1 MIYQAILKIK
11 GKEIP
16 LLYYSYQC
24 HIRHC
29 DDPNL
34 RRIIQLHIE
43 ACEETGNRENLPVE
57 GDLITLMFECSG
69 DEQLFYD
76 WLNVEGTTHYGEIH
90 FIYNESEVVDIFR
103 FGDCFCVKIEE
114 SMSAVN
120 SPMVMTMYL
129 SPGIIKRNNLEARE
143 KEWKVSDPAIQSST
157 ENFVKNETEKNVDT
171 QGNTNFTGKSSESLS
186 ETDLAIIDAQVANMK
201 QISEKEEER
210 FKALLE
216 NENEDEPTNKQKGNY
231 GEIKSCLNLLTSEE
245 LKKGVNGK
253 RYNLK
258 RIGDDAPDSLDS
270 KIRHG
275 IDGIYE
281 NLTPVPDFVIDETKY
296 GTSTLSETRGT
307 GPQMG
312 KDWILYRIETLY
324 RKRIIS
330 KVQYKKI
337 LDAFK
342 NNSVDAI
349 ISHVSQ
355 DGATIRTQK
364 ISLKSNCSKAET
376 TNDFVFFDW
385 P

>member
-1 MIYQAILKIK
+1 MIYQAILKIR

-16 LLYYSYQC
+16 ILYYSYRC
-24 HIRHC
+24 HIQHC

-43 ACEETGNRENLPVE
+43 ACEKIGNREYLPVE
-57 GDLITLMFECSG
+57 GDLITLLFECSG
-69 DEQLFYD
+69 DEQFFYD
-76 WLNVEGTTHYGEIH
+76 WLNEGDMYYGEIH

-120 SPMVMTMYL
+120 SPMVMTVYL

-143 KEWKVSDPAIQSST
+143 KEWKVSDPASQSSA
-157 ENFVKNETEKNVDT
+157 ENLVKNETEKNTDS
-171 QGNTNFTGKSSESLS
+171 QKSANFTEKSSDSLS
-186 ETDLAIIDAQVANMK
+186 ETDQEIIDAQVAKMK
-201 QISEKEEER
+201 QVSEKEEKR
-210 FKALLE
+210 FKALLQTK
-216 NENEDEPTNKQKGNY
+216 DKKKPSSKQKGNY
-231 GEIKSCLNLLTSEE
+231 GEIKSCLNLLTSEK

-281 NLTPVPDFVIDETKY
+281 NLTPVPDFVIDEVKY
-296 GTSTLSETRGT
+296 GTACLSETKKT

-312 KDWILYRIETLY
+312 MKWILVRIEKLY
-324 RKRIIS
+324 REGILSDEQYEKLDMAIQNKTIDRI
-330 KVQYKKI
+330 
-337 LDAFK
+337 
-342 NNSVDAI
+342 
-349 ISHVSQ
+349 VSYVYSENEEIV
-355 DGATIRTQK
+355 TKK
-364 ISLKSNCSKAET
+364 ISLRNGCNEAKTKK
-376 TNDFVFFDW
+376 DFVFC
-385 P
+385 

>member
-1 MIYQAILKIK
+1 MIYQAILKIG

-16 LLYYSYQC
+16 LLYYSYRC

-34 RRIIQLHIE
+34 GRIIQLHIE
-43 ACEETGNRENLPVE
+43 ACEKTGNREYLPVE
-57 GDLITLMFECSG
+57 GDLIMLMFECSG

-90 FIYNESEVVDIFR
+90 FIYNEVEVVDIFR
-103 FGDCFCVKIEE
+103 FGDCFCLKIEE

-120 SPMVMTMYL
+120 SPMVMTVYL

-143 KEWKVSDPAIQSST
+143 KEWKVSDPALQSSA
-157 ENFVKNETEKNVDT
+157 ENFVKNETEKNVNT
-171 QGNTNFTGKSSESLS
+171 QENTNFTGKSSDSLS
-186 ETDLAIIDAQVANMK
+186 EADLAIIDAQVANMK

-231 GEIKSCLNLLTSEE
+231 GEIKSCLNLLTSEK

-281 NLTPVPDFVIDETKY
+281 NLTPVPDFVIDEVKY
-296 GTSTLSETRGT
+296 GTSTLSETKGT

-312 KDWILYRIETLY
+312 KDWILYRIETLF
-324 RKRIIS
+324 RKGIIS

-337 LDAFK
+337 RDAFK
-342 NNSVDAI
+342 NNSVDTI

-355 DGATIRTQK
+355 NDATIRTQK
-364 ISLKSNCSKAET
+364 ISLKNNCSKAET
-376 TNDFVFFDW
+376 ANDFVFSDW

>member
-16 LLYYSYQC
+16 LLYYSYRC

-69 DEQLFYD
+69 NEQLFYD

-143 KEWKVSDPAIQSST
+143 KEWKVSDPAIQSSA
-157 ENFVKNETEKNVDT
+157 ENFVKNETEKNTDS
-171 QGNTNFTGKSSESLS
+171 QESANFTAKSSDSLS
-186 ETDLAIIDAQVANMK
+186 EADQTIIDAQVAKMK
-201 QISEKEEER
+201 QISEKEEKR
-210 FKALLE
+210 FKTLLE

-231 GEIKSCLNLLTSEE
+231 GEIKSCLNLQTSEE

-281 NLTPVPDFVIDETKY
+281 NLTPVPKFIIDEAKF
-296 GTSTLSETRGT
+296 GTSRLNPKTKD
-307 GPQMG
+307 GPQMSI
-312 KDWILYRIETLY
+312 KWISSRVAQLGFEG
-324 RKRIIS
+324 IIS
-330 KVQYKKI
+330 EEIASEIQDA
-337 LDAFK
+337 LDENA
-342 NNSVDAI
+342 VDRVLTN
-349 ISHVSQ
+349 ISEA
-355 DGATIRTQK
+355 GK
-364 ISLKSNCSKAET
+364 ISMFLITDNGLIKMNVE
-376 TNDFVFFDW
+376 
-385 P
+385 

>member
-1 MIYQAILKIK
+1 MIYQAILKIG

-16 LLYYSYQC
+16 LLYYSYRC

-34 RRIIQLHIE
+34 GRIIQLHIQV
-43 ACEETGNRENLPVE
+43 CEETGNREYLPVE

-120 SPMVMTMYL
+120 SPMVMTVYL

-143 KEWKVSDPAIQSST
+143 KEWKVSDPAIQSSA
-157 ENFVKNETEKNVDT
+157 ENFVKNETEKNVNT
-171 QGNTNFTGKSSESLS
+171 QGNTNFTRKSSESLS
-186 ETDLAIIDAQVANMK
+186 EADQAIIDAQVAKMK
-201 QISEKEEER
+201 QISEKEVER
-210 FKALLE
+210 FKTLLE

-231 GEIKSCLNLLTSEE
+231 GEIKSCLNLLTSEK

-270 KIRHG
+270 EIRHG

-281 NLTPVPDFVIDETKY
+281 NLTPVPDFVIDEVKY
-296 GTSTLSETRGT
+296 GTACLSETKKT

-312 KDWILYRIETLY
+312 MKWILVRIKKLY
-324 RKRIIS
+324 RKGILSDEQYEKLDTAIQNKTIDRI
-330 KVQYKKI
+330 
-337 LDAFK
+337 
-342 NNSVDAI
+342 
-349 ISHVSQ
+349 VSYVYSENEEIV
-355 DGATIRTQK
+355 TKK
-364 ISLKSNCSKAET
+364 ISLRNGCNEAKTKK
-376 TNDFVFFDW
+376 DFVFSEW

>member
-1 MIYQAILKIK
+1 MIYQAILKIR

-16 LLYYSYQC
+16 ILYYSYRC
-24 HIRHC
+24 HIQHC

-43 ACEETGNRENLPVE
+43 ACEKIGNQEYLPVE

-69 DEQLFYD
+69 DEQFFYD
-76 WLNVEGTTHYGEIH
+76 WLNEGDMYYGEIH

-120 SPMVMTMYL
+120 SPMVMTVYL

-143 KEWKVSDPAIQSST
+143 KEWKVSDPASQSSA
-157 ENFVKNETEKNVDT
+157 ENLVKNETEKNTDS
-171 QGNTNFTGKSSESLS
+171 QKSANFTEKSSDSLS
-186 ETDLAIIDAQVANMK
+186 ETDQEIIDAQVAKMK
-201 QISEKEEER
+201 QVSEKEEKR
-210 FKALLE
+210 FKALLQTK
-216 NENEDEPTNKQKGNY
+216 DKKKPSSKQKGNY
-231 GEIKSCLNLLTSEE
+231 GEIKSCLNLLTSEK

-281 NLTPVPDFVIDETKY
+281 NLTPVPDFVIDEVKY
-296 GTSTLSETRGT
+296 GTACLSETKKT

-312 KDWILYRIETLY
+312 MKWILVRIEKLY
-324 RKRIIS
+324 REGILSDEQYEKLDMAIQNKTIDRI
-330 KVQYKKI
+330 
-337 LDAFK
+337 
-342 NNSVDAI
+342 
-349 ISHVSQ
+349 VSYVYSENEEIV
-355 DGATIRTQK
+355 TKK
-364 ISLKSNCSKAET
+364 ISLRNGCNEAKTKK
-376 TNDFVFFDW
+376 DFVFSEW

>member
-1 MIYQAILKIK
+1 M
-11 GKEIP
+11 
-16 LLYYSYQC
+16 LYYSYRC
-24 HIRHC
+24 HVRHC

-43 ACEETGNRENLPVE
+43 ACEKTGNRENLPVE

-69 DEQLFYD
+69 DEQFFYD

-90 FIYNESEVVDIFR
+90 FIYNEVEVVDIFR
-103 FGDCFCVKIEE
+103 FWDCFCVKIEE

-120 SPMVMTMYL
+120 SPMVMTVYL

-143 KEWKVSDPAIQSST
+143 KEWKVSDPASQSSA
-157 ENFVKNETEKNVDT
+157 ENLVKNETEKNTDS
-171 QGNTNFTGKSSESLS
+171 QESANFTVKSSDSLS
-186 ETDLAIIDAQVANMK
+186 ETDQAIIDAQVAKMK

-210 FKALLE
+210 FKTLLE

-281 NLTPVPDFVIDETKY
+281 NLTPIPDFVIDETKY
-296 GTSTLSETRGT
+296 GTSTLSETKCT

-312 KDWILYRIETLY
+312 NDWILYRIETLF
-324 RKRIIS
+324 RKGIIS
-330 KVQYKKI
+330 KVQYKK
-337 LDAFK
+337 LREALK
-342 NNSVDAI
+342 KNSVETI

-355 DGATIRTQK
+355 NGTTIKTQR
-364 ISLKSNCSKAET
+364 ISLKNNCSEAKT
-376 TNDFVFFDW
+376 TNDFVFSDW

>member
-1 MIYQAILKIK
+1 MIYQAILKIR

-16 LLYYSYQC
+16 ILYYSYRC
-24 HIRHC
+24 HIQHC

-43 ACEETGNRENLPVE
+43 ACEKTGNREYLPVE

-69 DEQLFYD
+69 DEQFFYD
-76 WLNVEGTTHYGEIH
+76 WLNEGVMHNGEIH
-90 FIYNESEVVDIFR
+90 FIYNEVETADILQFW
-103 FGDCFCVKIEE
+103 DCFCLKIEE

-120 SPMVMTMYL
+120 SPMVMTVYL

-143 KEWKVSDPAIQSST
+143 KEWKVSDPASQSSA
-157 ENFVKNETEKNVDT
+157 ENLVKNETEKNTDS
-171 QGNTNFTGKSSESLS
+171 QKSANFTEKSSDSLS
-186 ETDLAIIDAQVANMK
+186 ETDQEIIDAQVAKMK
-201 QISEKEEER
+201 QVSEKEEKR
-210 FKALLE
+210 FKALLQTK
-216 NENEDEPTNKQKGNY
+216 DKKKPSSKQKGNY
-231 GEIKSCLNLLTSEE
+231 GEIKSCLNLLTSEK

-281 NLTPVPDFVIDETKY
+281 NLTPVPDFVIDEVKY
-296 GTSTLSETRGT
+296 GTACLSETKKT

-312 KDWILYRIETLY
+312 MKWILVRIEKLY
-324 RKRIIS
+324 REGILSDEQYEKLDMAIQNKTIDRI
-330 KVQYKKI
+330 
-337 LDAFK
+337 
-342 NNSVDAI
+342 
-349 ISHVSQ
+349 VSYVYSENEEIV
-355 DGATIRTQK
+355 TKK
-364 ISLKSNCSKAET
+364 ISLRNGCNEAKTKK
-376 TNDFVFFDW
+376 DFVFSEW

>member
-1 MIYQAILKIK
+1 M
-11 GKEIP
+11 
-16 LLYYSYQC
+16 
-24 HIRHC
+24 
-29 DDPNL
+29 
-34 RRIIQLHIE
+34 
-43 ACEETGNRENLPVE
+43 
-57 GDLITLMFECSG
+57 
-69 DEQLFYD
+69 
-76 WLNVEGTTHYGEIH
+76 
-90 FIYNESEVVDIFR
+90 
-103 FGDCFCVKIEE
+103 
-114 SMSAVN
+114 
-120 SPMVMTMYL
+120 
-129 SPGIIKRNNLEARE
+129 
-143 KEWKVSDPAIQSST
+143 SDPAIQSST

-376 TNDFVFFDW
+376 TNDFVFSDW

>member
-1 MIYQAILKIK
+1 MIYQAILKIR

-16 LLYYSYQC
+16 ILYYSYRC
-24 HIRHC
+24 HIQHC

-43 ACEETGNRENLPVE
+43 ACEKIGNREYLPVE

-69 DEQLFYD
+69 NEQFFYD
-76 WLNVEGTTHYGEIH
+76 WLNEGDMYYGEIH

-120 SPMVMTMYL
+120 SPMVMTVYL

-143 KEWKVSDPAIQSST
+143 KEWKVSDPASQSSA
-157 ENFVKNETEKNVDT
+157 ENLVKNGTEKNTDS
-171 QGNTNFTGKSSESLS
+171 QESANFTEKSSDSLS
-186 ETDLAIIDAQVANMK
+186 ETDQEIIDAQVAKMK
-201 QISEKEEER
+201 QVSDKEEKW
-210 FKALLE
+210 FKALLQTK
-216 NENEDEPTNKQKGNY
+216 DKKKPSSKQKGNY
-231 GEIKSCLNLLTSEE
+231 GEIKSCLNLLTSEK

-281 NLTPVPDFVIDETKY
+281 NLTPVPDFVIDEVKY
-296 GTSTLSETRGT
+296 GTACLSETKKT

-312 KDWILYRIETLY
+312 MKWILVRIEKLY
-324 RKRIIS
+324 REGILSDEQYEKLDMAIQNKTIDRI
-330 KVQYKKI
+330 
-337 LDAFK
+337 
-342 NNSVDAI
+342 
-349 ISHVSQ
+349 VSYVYSENEEIV
-355 DGATIRTQK
+355 TKK
-364 ISLKSNCSKAET
+364 ISLRNGCNEAKTKK
-376 TNDFVFFDW
+376 DFVFSEW

>member
-1 MIYQAILKIK
+1 MKIK
-11 GKEIP
+11 GKEVPI
-16 LLYYSYQC
+16 LYYSYRC
-24 HIRHC
+24 HVRHC

-43 ACEETGNRENLPVE
+43 ACEKTGNREYLPVE

-90 FIYNESEVVDIFR
+90 FIYNEVEVVDIFR
-103 FGDCFCVKIEE
+103 FWDCFCVKIEE

-120 SPMVMTMYL
+120 SPMVMTVYL

-143 KEWKVSDPAIQSST
+143 KEWKVSDPASDPAIQSST
-157 ENFVKNETEKNVDT
+157 ENFVKNETEKNTDS
-171 QGNTNFTGKSSESLS
+171 QESANFTAKSSDSLS
-186 ETDLAIIDAQVANMK
+186 ETEQAIIDAQVTKMK

-210 FKALLE
+210 FKSLLE

-231 GEIKSCLNLLTSEE
+231 GEIKSCLNLLTNEE

-281 NLTPVPDFVIDETKY
+281 NLTPLPKFVIDEAKY
-296 GTSTLSETRGT
+296 RTAKLNPKTLDGRQMSEGWLK
-307 GPQMG
+307 GS
-312 KDWILYRIETLY
+312 KRIERYFARSL
-324 RKRIIS
+324 
-330 KVQYKKI
+330 
-337 LDAFK
+337 
-342 NNSVDAI
+342 
-349 ISHVSQ
+349 
-355 DGATIRTQK
+355 DGARMAHQIRKAIDDGEIKVILSKIDIYGNVTIVELDK
-364 ISLKSNCSKAET
+364 NGAET
-376 TNDFVFFDW
+376 IQW
-385 P
+385 I

>member
-24 HIRHC
+24 HLRHC

-34 RRIIQLHIE
+34 GRIIQLHIE
-43 ACEETGNRENLPVE
+43 ACEKTGNREYLPVE
-57 GDLITLMFECSG
+57 GDLIMLMFECSG

-90 FIYNESEVVDIFR
+90 FIYNEVEVVDIFR

-376 TNDFVFFDW
+376 TNDFVFSDW

>member
-24 HIRHC
+24 HLRHC

-34 RRIIQLHIE
+34 GRIIQLHIE
-43 ACEETGNRENLPVE
+43 ACEKTGNREYLPVE
-57 GDLITLMFECSG
+57 GDLIMLMFECSG

-90 FIYNESEVVDIFR
+90 FIYNEVEVVDIFR
-103 FGDCFCVKIEE
+103 FWDCFCLKIEE

-120 SPMVMTMYL
+120 SPMVMTVYL

-143 KEWKVSDPAIQSST
+143 KEWKVSDPALQSSA
-157 ENFVKNETEKNVDT
+157 ENFVKNETEKNVNT
-171 QGNTNFTGKSSESLS
+171 QENTNFTGKSSDSLS
-186 ETDLAIIDAQVANMK
+186 EADLAIIDAQVANMK

-231 GEIKSCLNLLTSEE
+231 GEIKSCLNLLTSEK

-281 NLTPVPDFVIDETKY
+281 NLTPVPDFVIDEVKY
-296 GTSTLSETRGT
+296 GTSTLSETKGT

-312 KDWILYRIETLY
+312 KDWILYRIETLF
-324 RKRIIS
+324 RKGIIS

-337 LDAFK
+337 RDAFK
-342 NNSVDAI
+342 NNSVDTI

-355 DGATIRTQK
+355 NDATIRTQK
-364 ISLKSNCSKAET
+364 ISLKNNCSKAET
-376 TNDFVFFDW
+376 ANDFVFSDW

>member
-1 MIYQAILKIK
+1 MKIR

-16 LLYYSYQC
+16 ILYYSYRC
-24 HIRHC
+24 HIQHC

-43 ACEETGNRENLPVE
+43 ACEKTGNREYLPVE

-69 DEQLFYD
+69 DEQFFYD
-76 WLNVEGTTHYGEIH
+76 WLNEGVMHNGEIH
-90 FIYNESEVVDIFR
+90 FIYNEVETADILQFW
-103 FGDCFCVKIEE
+103 DCFCLKIEE

-120 SPMVMTMYL
+120 SPMVMTVYL

-143 KEWKVSDPAIQSST
+143 KEWKVSDPASQSSA
-157 ENFVKNETEKNVDT
+157 ENLVKNETEKNTDS
-171 QGNTNFTGKSSESLS
+171 QKSANFTEKSSDSLS
-186 ETDLAIIDAQVANMK
+186 ETDQEIIDAQVAKMK
-201 QISEKEEER
+201 QVSEKEEKR
-210 FKALLE
+210 FKALLQTK
-216 NENEDEPTNKQKGNY
+216 DKKKPSSKQKGNY
-231 GEIKSCLNLLTSEE
+231 GEIKSCLNLLTSEK

-281 NLTPVPDFVIDETKY
+281 NLTPVPDFVIDEVKY
-296 GTSTLSETRGT
+296 GTACLSETKKT

-312 KDWILYRIETLY
+312 MKWILVRIEKLY
-324 RKRIIS
+324 REGILSDEQYEKLDMAIQNKTIDRI
-330 KVQYKKI
+330 
-337 LDAFK
+337 
-342 NNSVDAI
+342 
-349 ISHVSQ
+349 VSYVYSENEEIV
-355 DGATIRTQK
+355 TKK
-364 ISLKSNCSKAET
+364 ISLRNGCNEAKTKK
-376 TNDFVFFDW
+376 DFVFSEW

>member
-1 MIYQAILKIK
+1 MKIR

-16 LLYYSYQC
+16 ILYYSYRC
-24 HIRHC
+24 HIQHC

-43 ACEETGNRENLPVE
+43 ACEKIGNREYLPVE

-69 DEQLFYD
+69 NEQFFYD
-76 WLNVEGTTHYGEIH
+76 WLNEGDMYYGEIH

-120 SPMVMTMYL
+120 SPMVMTVYL

-143 KEWKVSDPAIQSST
+143 KEWKVSDPASQSSA
-157 ENFVKNETEKNVDT
+157 ENLVKNGTEKNTDS
-171 QGNTNFTGKSSESLS
+171 QESANFTEKSSDSLS
-186 ETDLAIIDAQVANMK
+186 ETDQEIIDAQVAKMK
-201 QISEKEEER
+201 QVSDKEEKW
-210 FKALLE
+210 FKALLQTK
-216 NENEDEPTNKQKGNY
+216 DKKKPSSKQKGNY
-231 GEIKSCLNLLTSEE
+231 GEIKSCLNLLTSEK

-281 NLTPVPDFVIDETKY
+281 NLTPVPDFVIDEVKY
-296 GTSTLSETRGT
+296 GTACLSETKKT

-312 KDWILYRIETLY
+312 MKWILVRIEKLY
-324 RKRIIS
+324 REGILSDEQYEKLDMAIQNKTIDRI
-330 KVQYKKI
+330 
-337 LDAFK
+337 
-342 NNSVDAI
+342 
-349 ISHVSQ
+349 VSYVYSENEEIV
-355 DGATIRTQK
+355 TKK
-364 ISLKSNCSKAET
+364 ISLRNGCNEAKTKK
-376 TNDFVFFDW
+376 DFVFSEW

>member
-1 MIYQAILKIK
+1 MIYQAILKIG

-16 LLYYSYQC
+16 LLYYSYRC

-34 RRIIQLHIE
+34 GRIIQLHIQV
-43 ACEETGNRENLPVE
+43 CEETGNREYLPIE

-69 DEQLFYD
+69 DEHFFYD
-76 WLNVEGTTHYGEIH
+76 WLNEGAMHYGEIH

-103 FGDCFCVKIEE
+103 FWDCFCLKIEE
-114 SMSAVN
+114 SMSAGN
-120 SPMVMTMYL
+120 SPMVMTVYL

-143 KEWKVSDPAIQSST
+143 KEWKVSDPAIQSSA
-157 ENFVKNETEKNVDT
+157 ENFVKNETEKNVNT
-171 QGNTNFTGKSSESLS
+171 QGNTNFTRKSSESLS
-186 ETDLAIIDAQVANMK
+186 EADQAIIDAQVAKMK
-201 QISEKEEER
+201 QISEKEVER
-210 FKALLE
+210 FKTLLE

-231 GEIKSCLNLLTSEE
+231 GEIKSCLNLLTSEK

-270 KIRHG
+270 EIRHG

-281 NLTPVPDFVIDETKY
+281 NLTPVPDFVIDEVKY
-296 GTSTLSETRGT
+296 GTACLSETKKT

-312 KDWILYRIETLY
+312 MKWILVRIKKLY
-324 RKRIIS
+324 RKGILSDEQYEKLDTAIQNKTIDRI
-330 KVQYKKI
+330 
-337 LDAFK
+337 
-342 NNSVDAI
+342 
-349 ISHVSQ
+349 VSYVYSENEEIV
-355 DGATIRTQK
+355 TKK
-364 ISLKSNCSKAET
+364 ISLRNGCNEAKTKK
-376 TNDFVFFDW
+376 DFVFSEW

>member
-1 MIYQAILKIK
+1 MIYQAILKIR

-16 LLYYSYQC
+16 ILYYSYRC
-24 HIRHC
+24 HIQHC

-43 ACEETGNRENLPVE
+43 ACEKTGNREYLPVE

-69 DEQLFYD
+69 DEQFFYE
-76 WLNVEGTTHYGEIH
+76 WLNVEGTMHYGEIH
-90 FIYNESEVVDIFR
+90 FIYNENEVEDIFQ
-103 FGDCFCVKIEE
+103 FWDFFCLKIEE
-114 SMSAVN
+114 SMS
-120 SPMVMTMYL
+120 SGSSSMVMTVYL
-129 SPGIIKRNNLEARE
+129 SPGIIKRNNLEVRE
-143 KEWKVSDPAIQSST
+143 KEWKTSDPTIPIIEEDT
-157 ENFVKNETEKNVDT
+157 IKNNTEKYVVPQKT
-171 QGNTNFTGKSSESLS
+171 TNFTEKSSDLLS
-186 ETDLAIIDAQVANMK
+186 KTDQAIIDAQVKSIK
-201 QISEKEEER
+201 QILKKEEKR
-210 FKALLE
+210 FMDLLQS
-216 NENEDEPTNKQKGNY
+216 NNKDEPSKKQKGNF
-231 GEIKSCLNLLTSEE
+231 GEIKSCLNLLTNER

-253 RYNLK
+253 LYNLK
-258 RIGDDAPDSLDS
+258 RIGDDVPDSLDS

-296 GTSTLSETRGT
+296 GTSTLSETRGS

-312 KDWILYRIETLY
+312 KDWIFDRIETLY

-337 LDAFK
+337 HDAFR
-342 NNSVDAI
+342 NNSVDEI
-349 ISHVSQ
+349 ISHISKN
-355 DGATIRTQK
+355 GATIKTQR

-376 TNDFVFFDW
+376 TNDFVFSDW

>member
-24 HIRHC
+24 HLRHC

-34 RRIIQLHIE
+34 GRIIQLHIE
-43 ACEETGNRENLPVE
+43 ACEKTGNREYLPVE
-57 GDLITLMFECSG
+57 GDLIMLMFECSG

-90 FIYNESEVVDIFR
+90 FIYNEVEVVDIFR
-103 FGDCFCVKIEE
+103 FWDCFCLKIEE

-120 SPMVMTMYL
+120 SPMVMTVYL

-143 KEWKVSDPAIQSST
+143 KEWKVSDPALQSSA
-157 ENFVKNETEKNVDT
+157 ENFVKNETEKNVNT
-171 QGNTNFTGKSSESLS
+171 QENTNFTGKSSDSLS
-186 ETDLAIIDAQVANMK
+186 EADLAIIDAQVANMK

-231 GEIKSCLNLLTSEE
+231 GEIKSCLNLLTSKK

-258 RIGDDAPDSLDS
+258 RIGDNAPDSLDS

-275 IDGIYE
+275 IDGIYV
-281 NLTPVPDFVIDETKY
+281 NLTPVPDFVIDEVKY
-296 GTSTLSETRGT
+296 GTSTLSETKGT

-312 KDWILYRIETLY
+312 KDWILYRIETLF
-324 RKRIIS
+324 RKGIIS

-337 LDAFK
+337 RDAFK
-342 NNSVDAI
+342 NNSVDTI

-355 DGATIRTQK
+355 NDATIRTQK
-364 ISLKSNCSKAET
+364 ISLKNNCSKAET
-376 TNDFVFFDW
+376 ANDFVFSDW